1 MFNLIRFP
9 MKHYKLQEITA
20 VALLAAGVAFALM
33 GLLLPP
39 MGTIHDSVLWVFAQC
54 LIYAGSVLGVTGFLK
69 SSKEVNK

>member
-39 MGTIHDSVLWVFAQC
+39 MGTIHDSVL
-54 LIYAGSVLGVTGFLK
+54 
-69 SSKEVNK
+69 

>member
-1 MFNLIRFP
+1 
-9 MKHYKLQEITA
+9 
-20 VALLAAGVAFALM
+20 M

-69 SSKEVNK
+69 SSRGVNQ

>member
-1 MFNLIRFP
+1 MDLEDEE
-9 MKHYKLQEITA
+9 QTA
-20 VALLAAGVAFALM
+20 RRRWWIHLAMCVAFALM

-69 SSKEVNK
+69 SSRGVNK